1 VLPAVDRVLAEFRES
16 GLALAQLPGNS
27 AKLRLA
33 LDLAAQLP
41 ASGRL
46 RVLDV
51 GCAGPTPLNLWAPFV
66 PLRERL
72 DIVGVDVAGLERA
85 EARARELDFPMVVR
99 RASALDL
106 SGTLGSRAFDAVVS
120 TQVLEHVPDW
130 RAALGQ
136 MAGVLRAGG
145 RLYATCD
152 SAQMGRSAGGR
163 VRLVGKRSFARLARR
178 APRLASL
185 APRPL
190 SGEWERGLERDE
202 LRRAIQGLGLEVE
215 TLSLYCLQDVK
226 VAQRWA
232 GSATRQLWLALEEAL
247 ADELAEEAPPS
258 LYGVCYLRAR
268 APS

>member
-1 VLPAVDRVLAEFRES
+1 MGAGVERVLAEFRES
-16 GLALAQLPGNS
+16 GLALTQLPGNS

-66 PLRERL
+66 PLRDRL
-72 DIVGVDVAGLERA
+72 DVVGVDVAGLERA
-85 EARARELDFPMVVR
+85 EARARELGFPMVVER
-99 RASALDL
+99 TSALEL
-106 SGTLGSRAFDAVVS
+106 ARTFGSRTFDAVVS

-130 RAALGQ
+130 RAALQQ
-136 MAGVLRAGG
+136 MASVLRPGG

-152 SAQMGRSAGGR
+152 SEEIGRSPRERA
-163 VRLVGKRSFARLARR
+163 RLVGKRAFARLTRR

-202 LRRAIQGLGLEVE
+202 LRGAVQELGLELE
-215 TLSLYCLQDVK
+215 NLSLYCLHDVK
-226 VAQRWA
+226 VAQRRA

-247 ADELAEEAPPS
+247 ADELPDEAPPS

-268 APS
+268 AAS